1 MPEYTINSISE
12 YVEKI
17 CEINAELDRNGAEK
31 HEVALFRGHS
41 DKTYKLMP
49 SLGRGRAISCSITI
63 FDEERNLI
71 EMAKYRMPDV
81 FKGDMQPVELLAL
94 LQHFGIPTRLLD
106 ITENPLI
113 ALYFAC
119 VSNEEKD
126 GEVIVFKNN
135 ERDITIYPVV
145 NAIADS
151 YRFARGTFTALTTLY
166 ESAIE
171 QPYFLEHKHMVGTV
185 YSSEEAA
192 ANWIAECCKRTIFVC
207 APIRTQRQYMQR
219 GRYILFPNRIES
231 GIYGNIGH
239 FSKIIDPIDKNCE
252 CIAGRIIIPQ
262 TAKSQLS
269 SDLKLLGISKG
280 TVFSDSI
287 DCVCE
292 DILAECKYRVKGD
305 PIKGVK
311 RG

>member
-1 MPEYTINSISE
+1 MPEYTIQSISE

-17 CEINAELDRNGAEK
+17 CEMDAGLIRNGADK
-31 HEVALFRGHS
+31 HEIALFRGHS

-49 SLGRGRAISCSITI
+49 SLGRGRSISCSITI

-81 FKGDMQPVELLAL
+81 FRSDMQPVELLAL
-94 LQHFGIPTRLLD
+94 LQHYGIPTRLLD

-119 VSNEEKD
+119 SSNKETD

-135 ERDITIYPVV
+135 ETDIANYPII

-151 YRFARGTFTALTTLY
+151 YRFARGTFSSLTGFYHSVSNQL
-166 ESAIE
+166 
-171 QPYFLEHKHMVGTV
+171 YFLEQKNTIDLI
-185 YSSEEAA
+185 YDTPQAISA
-192 ANWIAECCKRTIFVC
+192 WIYECCRKTIFVC

-219 GRYILFPNRIES
+219 GRYILFPN
-231 GIYGNIGH
+231 
-239 FSKIIDPIDKNCE
+239 KIQDSTLTGEKQFAKLIAPIDKTSE
-252 CIAGRIIIPQ
+252 CIAARVIIPQ
-262 TAKSQLS
+262 TAKVQLLN
-269 SDLKLLGISKG
+269 DLKLLGISKG

-292 DILAECKYRVKGD
+292 DILADCKYRVNGD
-305 PIKGVK
+305 PIMGVK